1 MDHKSFHD
9 GEPRNTSAALDASVN
24 VFHIFVVKMGIL
36 FN

>member
-9 GEPRNTSAALDASVN
+9 WEPRKTSTALDASVN
-24 VFHIFVVKMGIL
+24 VFHIFVVKMGVL